1 MKFHYQ
7 IKGRTTIGWVSAI
20 EVETTIGATVAC
32 KLTKCPL
39 ISCPQLDVIAH
50 YVHNEL
56 HGMPEITFATA
67 VCHADDKFDAEKGK
81 QVVRTKIYRRVNRL
95 TRRLF
100 EKCCRE
106 IIIDL
111 KGRVIS

>member
-20 EVETTIGATVAC
+20 EVETTIGATIAC
-32 KLTKCPL
+32 KLAKCPL

-67 VCHADDKFDAEKGK
+67 VCHADDKFDAEKGIAMCFVK
-81 QVVRTKIYRRVNRL
+81 RSFNNRGCYNDWIKKI
-95 TRRLF
+95 
-100 EKCCRE
+100 
-106 IIIDL
+106 L
-111 KGRVIS
+111 KENGVDINA

>member
-7 IKGRTTIGWVSAI
+7 SKGRTTIGWVSES
-20 EVETTIGATVAC
+20 EVETIIEATVAY
-32 KLTKCPL
+32 KLAKCPL

-50 YVHNEL
+50 CVHNAL
-56 HGMPEITFATA
+56 HGMPEITIATA
-67 VCHADDKFDAEKGK
+67 VCHADDKFDSEKGK
-81 QVVRTKIYRRVNRL
+81 QVVRKKIYRRVNRL

-111 KGRVIS
+111 KGRVR